1 MTPYNIADRS
11 HIGGEKMTSTSIYKD
26 IAERTGGDIYIGVV
40 GPVRTGKSTFIKKF
54 MEAAIIP
61 NISEEGEK
69 KRAIDEMPQ
78 SASGKTVMTTE
89 PKFVPDEAV
98 KITVDNTTELKV
110 KMIDCVGY
118 IVPEAIGQLE
128 DGQIR
133 MVHTPW
139 SEEQLPF
146 NDAAELGTRKVIH
159 DHSTIG
165 MLVTTDGSIG
175 DIPRESYI
183 EAEERVAKELSEIN
197 KPFAIILNSAN
208 PSDNNA
214 ISLAYELEKKYNAPV
229 ALVNCLELNSED
241 ISHIIELV
249 LDEFPITELTF
260 TLPEWTNALPQEH
273 FIKKAMLDFAR
284 QSSYSI
290 SKMGDA
296 KRVFNT
302 NFESELIERCSLA
315 DINAGNGKAN
325 LKIEF
330 QNDLYYKTISELS
343 GLNIS
348 SEGELLS
355 LVKELAE
362 IKKKYDKVADAL
374 NEVSEKGYGIVM
386 PDIDELRLQEPK
398 IMKHSG
404 GYGVKLKASAQ
415 SIHMIKAD
423 IETEINPIVG
433 TEEQSEELIKYMLE
447 EFNEDPRRIWESNM
461 FGKSLYELVNEGL
474 HNKLEHMP
482 EESRQKLSETLER
495 IINEGS
501 GGLICIL
508 L

>member
-1 MTPYNIADRS
+1 
-11 HIGGEKMTSTSIYKD
+11 MTSTSIYKD

-54 MEAAIIP
+54 MESAIIP
-61 NISEEGEK
+61 NISEESER

-78 SASGKTVMTTE
+78 SASGRTVMTTE

-98 KITVDNTTELKV
+98 RITVDDATEIKV

-133 MVHTPW
+133 LVHTPW
-139 SEEQLPF
+139 SEKQLPF
-146 NDAAELGTRKVIH
+146 NDAAELGTKKVIH
-159 DHSTIG
+159 DHSTIA

-183 EAEERVAKELSEIN
+183 EAEERVARELSVIN
-197 KPFAIILNSAN
+197 KPFAIILNSSN
-208 PSDNNA
+208 PSDNKA
-214 ISLAYELEKKYNAPV
+214 ISLAYDLEKKYNAPV
-229 ALVNCLELNSED
+229 ALVNCIELNSED

-249 LDEFPITELTF
+249 LDEFPVTELTF
-260 TLPEWTNALPQEH
+260 SLPEWTNALPKEH
-273 FIKKAMLDFAR
+273 FIKRSMLDFAKEC
-284 QSSYSI
+284 SYSI
-290 SKMGDA
+290 SKMGDV
-296 KRVFNT
+296 KRIVN
-302 NFESELIERCSLA
+302 NSLEGELINKCSVS
-315 DINAGNGKAN
+315 DINAGNGRAT
-325 LKIEF
+325 LEIEF

-348 SEGELLS
+348 NEGELLT
-355 LVKELAE
+355 LVKELSE
-362 IKKKYDKVADAL
+362 TKKKYDKVAEAL

-415 SIHMIKAD
+415 SIHMIKAE

-433 TEEQSEELIKYMLE
+433 TEEQSEELIKHMLE
-447 EFNEDPRRIWESNM
+447 EFNEDPRKIWESNM

-482 EESRQKLSETLER
+482 EESRQKLGETLER